1 MICQVILRYSHIFPR
16 ELFWLKHLMSFYYL
30 AIKYSIKFLSR
41 NCSDFRSVVVITNAS
56 HAEGRQFNSGR
67 KQLFYII
74 FIFMLKNMAEKIF
87 SDLHLFSS
95 FMCACTE

>member
-1 MICQVILRYSHIFPR
+1 MICHVILRYSHIFPR

-56 HAEGRQFNSGR
+56 HGIGGHTFLGSDSLRDLEGDF
-67 KQLFYII
+67 
-74 FIFMLKNMAEKIF
+74 A
-87 SDLHLFSS
+87 
-95 FMCACTE
+95 T